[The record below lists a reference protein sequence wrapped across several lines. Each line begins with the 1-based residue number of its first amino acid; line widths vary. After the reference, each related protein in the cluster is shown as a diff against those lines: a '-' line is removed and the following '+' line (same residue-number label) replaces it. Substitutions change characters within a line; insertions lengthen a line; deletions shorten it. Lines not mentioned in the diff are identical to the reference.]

1 MQDVINFLLSNNGL
15 AFGVA
20 LLIFIITLFLV
31 VKRLIGFVI
40 TLLLLTFAL
49 VSGFFIANQDLFRS
63 ILKGYTSD
71 ATPEDRDTV
80 TQLKTQFYKSY
91 EEIKAEIKQQ
101 KEEFQKIINK
111 KESDKKQDDKDSN

>member
-101 KEEFQKIINK
+101 KEEFEKIINK
-111 KESDKKQDDKDSN
+111 KESDKKQDNNKSE